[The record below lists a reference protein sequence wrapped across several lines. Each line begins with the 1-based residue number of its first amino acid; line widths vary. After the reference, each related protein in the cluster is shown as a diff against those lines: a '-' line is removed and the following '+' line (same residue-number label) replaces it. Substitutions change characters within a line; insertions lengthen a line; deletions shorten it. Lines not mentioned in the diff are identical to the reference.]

1 MITVQIAGAGAGKT
15 FGLASKIS
23 ERLANSD
30 ISKSVYALTYTN
42 SARDKINNELKKAA
56 HDSRVKIDTVHSF
69 LLNEIIFPYS
79 SYVLGDKYNS
89 VSLETLPS
97 VQNFKNVRV
106 KNLKENGVIH
116 VDNVY
121 KVAKQILDRT
131 NSRHALKHSKMK
143 VDYVGNI
150 ITNLVCSIFIDE
162 VQDLDEDC
170 LKVFHI
176 LGTLGVYIYM
186 IGDPKQAI
194 KYPDAFVNYIEEHNK
209 DGGVVVFEAM
219 NNVTRRVPLSS
230 LEFSNSLCYPDQ
242 QQTNYENKV
251 GSVHY
256 IYNDTPNFDSAIEN
270 ALLND
275 KLVIINK
282 KNDFY
287 STKKDKEYAI
297 PHKLAYI
304 LEQGPNLNNRD
315 PKIYV
320 KSIYIDLIEKIKS
333 DKSAPSK
340 AAANYIIRQHD
351 LAGLLKS
358 YNAFGILYEFAE
370 MCSNLGETAKYLAKS
385 IEAIKGLD
393 SNVVFFILNDSF
405 YHYFDIDNIPKEK
418 TYNKEWKKLYVA
430 LTRSND
436 KLVFVLDKRIISEDI
451 LKKYE
456 EYFNT
461 KNVSLIEDGCECLQW
476 F

>member
-15 FGLASKIS
+15 FGLASKIAK
-23 ERLANSD
+23 RLANSD
-30 ISKSVYALTYTN
+30 QSKSVYALTYTN
-42 SARDKINNELKKAA
+42 SARDKINKELKKSG
-56 HDSRVKIDTVHSF
+56 HDSKVKIDTVHSF

-97 VQNFKNVRV
+97 VQKYKNVRV
-106 KNLKENGVIH
+106 KHLKENGVIH

-131 NSRHALKHSKMK
+131 NSRHNLKHSKMK
-143 VDYVGNI
+143 VDFVGKI
-150 ITNLVCSIFIDE
+150 ITDLVCSIFIDE

-176 LGTLGVYIYM
+176 LGSLGVYIYM

-194 KYPDAFVNYIEEHNK
+194 KYPDAFVNYINEHNK
-209 DGGVVVFEAM
+209 EGSEVVFEAV
-219 NNVTRRVPLSS
+219 NNITRRVPLSS

-242 QQTNYENKV
+242 QQINYENKV

-256 IYNDTPNFDSAIEN
+256 IYNDTPDFDSVIEN

-275 KLVIINK
+275 KLIIINK
-282 KNDFY
+282 KNNFY
-287 STKKDKEYAI
+287 KTNKDKEYTF
-297 PHKLAYI
+297 PYKLARI
-304 LEQGPNLNNRD
+304 LEQGPKLNNRD

-320 KSIYIDLIEKIKS
+320 KSIYMDLMEKIKS
-333 DKSAPSK
+333 NKLAPSK
-340 AAANYIIRQHD
+340 EAVNHIVRQHD
-351 LAGLLKS
+351 LSFLLKAH
-358 YNAFGILYEFAE
+358 NAFGMFYEFAE
-370 MCSNLGETAKYLAKS
+370 NCSTLEVTAQYLVRS

-405 YHYFDIDNIPKEK
+405 YYYFDVDNVSKERK
-418 TYNKEWKKLYVA
+418 YNKEWKKLYVA

-436 KLVFVLDKRIISEDI
+436 RLVFVLDKRIISEDI
-451 LKKYE
+451 MRKYE
-456 EYFNT
+456 EYFNA
-461 KNVSLIEDGCECLQW
+461 KNVNVIEDGKECLQW